1 MQGGFIAAACGL
13 VLTAGLLSAE
23 DVVTFSSAANRRARS
38 RVRGEVLEYTGKQVV
53 IQLADGREMKRPGQY
68 VVSIETEWP
77 PGKAEGDQLF
87 DAQHFHAARD
97 KYADAIHKE
106 SRGWARRAIF
116 ARLIACHR
124 ELNQLEAADKLFLAL
139 ARDDPETPYFD
150 QLPLSWLNAELSG
163 TLEKTA
169 KQWLADEEPLAQ
181 LLAAS
186 HLLVTLDR
194 QEALDRLATLS
205 LSKDP
210 RIASQAEAQIW
221 RVSIPNAN
229 DQKLAVW
236 RRRVETFPENLR
248 AGPYWILG
256 RALAQHGH
264 AEDAALAFLHVPL
277 VYPEARSLAADAL
290 YAAAGILA
298 KLGDEAAAQRLRR
311 ELAATFPGTP
321 AADQVRSLLPPDE
334 QFAPPTPPAPPAV
347 GDTLEQTF
355 LNALRTRRL
364 FALAERHC
372 RGRLAEA
379 DLAEAMRVNLAV
391 ELSRS
396 LAEHALHET
405 QDKRETL
412 WKEAVAAV
420 RQPPGEAIRGSRRLL
435 LEAQAAMVYLTQ
447 GELARQEAELAGA
460 DEASFDAARQELRA
474 AVGLFDD
481 TLKEVGDALRQAG
494 PARQTAA
501 ADLNE
506 GDLAA
511 LTRNLRYQLARAFR
525 NQGQSYPAKSADR
538 TNSLRQA
545 EERLKLLAA
554 ADADD
559 AIAWPARLD
568 EVTCLR
574 LLEQFSAAQARL
586 ANLRAEQPPVPFP
599 AALLAEQIRLAIDQ
613 GQLNDALAAAE
624 QARAAADMTA
634 DLQLACLESYVAA
647 WQAAAKAKHSTEAAA
662 LQEQAAELIGEIDS
676 RFGRYWSRRAEM
688 LLAGSVARG
697 GGTENLAVLVRAAES
712 LFRSGQ
718 FAQSLEAYD
727 RAARQ
732 AASANQADAAFDYAF
747 TAAAIE
753 QQLKKHAAAAGRF
766 RQLAL
771 GAPRHNRAGEAHLLA
786 IYNSALA
793 ADKNDKDAV
802 NDYRDL
808 LREHIAEWPRSPT
821 ADQVR
826 LWLGEL
832 CERERGWS
840 DAIDAYRG
848 VRFDGPQATAAVEGL
863 ARSYRR
869 WLADLSAAGEATA
882 ETAAR
887 AAKELEAFVVNS
899 RGDLPERW
907 SRLERIAAV
916 SAATI
921 YLTYG
926 EHEFARAERLLRA
939 ALNDAADA
947 PEEWRATAQTL
958 EVFAVAAQG
967 QRAEAAK
974 LLNDL
979 AGGEP
984 AQMFGLIEGLAKVA
998 AQTPP
1003 KVAREL
1009 AELQLRAAKLLGDRL
1024 KELPT
1029 DQQNIFRRA
1038 RLRALVMV
1046 GRHAEAL
1053 QDARKLADE
1062 SPRDGQMQEQYAE
1075 LLLASTDRAS
1085 QQAALAKWR
1094 DIGRKTR
1101 QGSDRWV
1108 RAMYAQTLALTN
1120 LGEKQQAERLIKLT
1134 QAISPELGGPEMKS
1148 KFRALATRTPQ
1159 RESKS
1164 SSK

>member
-1 MQGGFIAAACGL
+1 G
-13 VLTAGLLSAE
+13 
-23 DVVTFSSAANRRARS
+23 
-38 RVRGEVLEYTGKQVV
+38 
-53 IQLADGREMKRPGQY
+53 
-68 VVSIETEWP
+68 
-77 PGKAEGDQLF
+77 
-87 DAQHFHAARD
+87 
-97 KYADAIHKE
+97 
-106 SRGWARRAIF
+106 
-116 ARLIACHR
+116 
-124 ELNQLEAADKLFLAL
+124 
-139 ARDDPETPYFD
+139 
-150 QLPLSWLNAELSG
+150 
-163 TLEKTA
+163 
-169 KQWLADEEPLAQ
+169 
-181 LLAAS
+181 
-186 HLLVTLDR
+186 
-194 QEALDRLATLS
+194 
-205 LSKDP
+205 
-210 RIASQAEAQIW
+210 
-221 RVSIPNAN
+221 
-229 DQKLAVW
+229 
-236 RRRVETFPENLR
+236 
-248 AGPYWILG
+248 
-256 RALAQHGH
+256 
-264 AEDAALAFLHVPL
+264 
-277 VYPEARSLAADAL
+277 
-290 YAAAGILA
+290 
-298 KLGDEAAAQRLRR
+298 
-311 ELAATFPGTP
+311 
-321 AADQVRSLLPPDE
+321 
-334 QFAPPTPPAPPAV
+334 
-347 GDTLEQTF
+347 
-355 LNALRTRRL
+355 
-364 FALAERHC
+364 
-372 RGRLAEA
+372 
-379 DLAEAMRVNLAV
+379 
-391 ELSRS
+391 
-396 LAEHALHET
+396 
-405 QDKRETL
+405 
-412 WKEAVAAV
+412 
-420 RQPPGEAIRGSRRLL
+420 
-435 LEAQAAMVYLTQ
+435 
-447 GELARQEAELAGA
+447 
-460 DEASFDAARQELRA
+460 
-474 AVGLFDD
+474 
-481 TLKEVGDALRQAG
+481 
-494 PARQTAA
+494 
-501 ADLNE
+501 
-506 GDLAA
+506 
-511 LTRNLRYQLARAFR
+511 
-525 NQGQSYPAKSADR
+525 
-538 TNSLRQA
+538 
-545 EERLKLLAA
+545 
-554 ADADD
+554 
-559 AIAWPARLD
+559 
-568 EVTCLR
+568 
-574 LLEQFSAAQARL
+574 
-586 ANLRAEQPPVPFP
+586 
-599 AALLAEQIRLAIDQ
+599 
-613 GQLNDALAAAE
+613 
-624 QARAAADMTA
+624 AAADMTA
-634 DLQLACLESYVAA
+634 DLELACLESYVAA

-662 LQEQAAELIGEIDS
+662 RQEQAAELIGEIDS

-718 FAQSLEAYD
+718 FTQSLEAYD

-732 AASANQADAAFDYAF
+732 AAAANQPDAAFNHAF

-771 GAPRHNRAGEAHLLA
+771 GAPRHNRAGEAHLAA

-793 ADKNDKDAV
+793 ADKNAAAAYDE
-802 NDYRDL
+802 L
-808 LREHIAEWPRSPT
+808 LREHLAEWPRSPT

-947 PEEWRATAQTL
+947 PEEWRTTAQTL

-998 AQTPP
+998 AQAPP

-1024 KELPT
+1024 KELPA
-1029 DQQNIFRRA
+1029 DQQNSFRRA
-1038 RLRALVMV
+1038 RLRALVMI

-1075 LLLASTDRAS
+1075 LLLESTDRAS

-1120 LGEKQQAERLIKLT
+1120 LGEQQQAERLIKLT